1 MALLALGLAI
11 LFAGG
16 EALVRGA
23 TGLARSLGVSALT
36 VGLTVVAFGTSAPEL
51 ALDLTAVL
59 RGSGDLAFGNLVG
72 ANIANIGLVLA
83 VAALVRPLKVQMR
96 LLFRD
101 VPIVIAASLFVWIIA
116 ADGAVDRADAVVLLG
131 CFGGYLLHSLAQ
143 ARREAASVRAE
154 FAAAE
159 RASGRLAG
167 LLFLLLGLAGLVAG
181 AQLMVHGAVQLARGW
196 GVSELAIGL
205 TIVAV
210 GTTLPE
216 LAAGVVAARR
226 NQPDIAVGNVIGS
239 IAFNLLFVMA
249 AVSLVAPLPARQ
261 TSLSVDL
268 PVMLGLSIA
277 LVPIMVRG
285 GEVRRSEAMLL
296 IAAYAAYVLLRW
308 QVP

>member
-1 MALLALGLAI
+1 V
-11 LFAGG
+11 
-16 EALVRGA
+16 LVRGA

-59 RGSGDLAFGNLVG
+59 RGSPDLAFGNLVG

-83 VAALVRPLKVQMR
+83 AAALVRPLKVHMR
-96 LLFRD
+96 LLRRD
-101 VPIVIAASLFVWIIA
+101 VPIVIAASLFVWMLA
-116 ADGAVDRADAVVLLG
+116 ADGAVGRADAVVLLG

-159 RASGRLAG
+159 PASGRLAAS
-167 LLFLLLGLAGLVAG
+167 LLLAAGLAGLLAG
-181 AQLMVHGAVQLARGW
+181 AQLMVYGAVQLARGW

-261 TSLSVDL
+261 SSLSIDL

-277 LVPIMVRG
+277 LVPIMARG

-296 IAAYAAYVLLRW
+296 IAAYVIYVLLRW